1 MYLYYLQDL
10 CKNRFLNFP
19 KSLYNFWPFYCN
31 LPNTNYNIFYCFKKT
46 FVQIIG
52 KWDVHVI
59 APDGKKLRSN
69 PEIEKYLQLYP
80 EVAHDEQVT
89 KTSPWPEDIYNI
101 YMKSYQ
107 VPEKKIEAN
116 NKILIQDLNSNPN
129 SKEHFA

>member
-1 MYLYYLQDL
+1 MYY
-10 CKNRFLNFP
+10 
-19 KSLYNFWPFYCN
+19 
-31 LPNTNYNIFYCFKKT
+31 FKKIF

-107 VPEKKIEAN
+107 EVPEKKTETN
-116 NKILIQDLNSNPN
+116 NKIPIQDSNSNSNPN

>member
-1 MYLYYLQDL
+1 MYY
-10 CKNRFLNFP
+10 
-19 KSLYNFWPFYCN
+19 
-31 LPNTNYNIFYCFKKT
+31 FKKIF

-116 NKILIQDLNSNPN
+116 NKILIQDSNSNPNSNPN